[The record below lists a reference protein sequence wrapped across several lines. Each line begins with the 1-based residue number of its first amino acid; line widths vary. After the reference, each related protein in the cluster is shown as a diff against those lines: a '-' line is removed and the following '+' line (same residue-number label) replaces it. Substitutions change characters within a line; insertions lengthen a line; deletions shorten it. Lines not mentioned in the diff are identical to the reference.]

1 MTDDKTRNGAV
12 PNAEAEATENL
23 KFTPA
28 RNPRNPSTAQTID
41 ADGDIIDA
49 ELLSDEDGEEADFAG
64 FPGMDEGMMAQVQEM
79 MGKLERVEELE
90 KENADLRFKL
100 GRLAADFDGYRTRT
114 TQDIDAAEGKGI
126 SKAAEQL
133 MPVYDD
139 LERAVTMGAEDPAKL
154 IPGMQAVQSKVLSI
168 FAKLGLEATGQEG
181 EHFDPQ
187 WHEAL
192 QAVPG
197 DEDDRIVQVFQVG
210 FRMGDR
216 LVRPARVVV
225 SRKG

>member
-1 MTDDKTRNGAV
+1 MKNGK
-12 PNAEAEATENL
+12 PNPDAEAEASENL

-28 RNPRNPSTAQTID
+28 RDGEKTIN
-41 ADGDIIDA
+41 ADGDILDA
-49 ELLSDEDGEEADFAG
+49 ELLSDEDGEETDFAS

-79 MGKLERVEELE
+79 MGKLERVEVLE
-90 KENADLRFKL
+90 KENADLRNKL
-100 GRLAADFDGYRTRT
+100 GRLAADFESYRTRT
-114 TQDIDAAEGKGI
+114 GQDIEAAEGKGV
-126 SKAAEQL
+126 SRAAEQL

-139 LERAVTMGAEDPAKL
+139 LDRALTMGSEDPAKL
-154 IPGMQAVQSKVLSI
+154 IPGVKAVQTKVLTI
-168 FAKLGLEATGQEG
+168 FSRLGLELTGQEG

-197 DEDDRIVQVFQVG
+197 DEDDRIVQVFQAG